1 MKIDKKKQIK
11 TKKIKKKSHALIG
24 QAHVLDVNQ

>member
-1 MKIDKKKQIK
+1 MKIDKKTNKN
-11 TKKIKKKSHALIG
+11 KKYKKKSHALIG